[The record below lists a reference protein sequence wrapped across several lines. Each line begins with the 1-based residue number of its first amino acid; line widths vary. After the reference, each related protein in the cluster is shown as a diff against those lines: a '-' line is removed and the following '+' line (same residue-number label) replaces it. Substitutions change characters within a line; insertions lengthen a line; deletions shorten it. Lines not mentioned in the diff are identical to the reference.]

1 MGWPHSES
9 DRGTRIFTFLGMAKL
24 CSPPSSP
31 GLSLSRSA
39 LRVRPRHPASESTSV
54 QVGQSA
60 TQSGRQPPTHAGSE
74 ATVVISPT
82 FPTSSA
88 SLLRSWGT
96 GIGYSPV
103 KQAVQSSL
111 CVVPTARE
119 APPTER

>member
-9 DRGTRIFTFLGMAKL
+9 DRGTRIFTFFGDGKVVLPALFTRPKPFPV
-24 CSPPSSP
+24 CSASQTGAP
-31 GLSLSRSA
+31 GFRIDF
-39 LRVRPRHPASESTSV
+39 STGGTKCDPV
-54 QVGQSA
+54 WA
-60 TQSGRQPPTHAGSE
+60 APPTHAGSE

-111 CVVPTARE
+111 CGVPTARE